1 MKTTSAIL
9 IAVSL
14 VASVYYLVAG
24 LTKPESMVVYTRANV
39 PVWGIRTWAVLLGAG
54 GMFLL
59 FPSTFRLG
67 TILMVINSL
76 FTITCF
82 VIAKDYRGGFVEFV
96 LLQIPVFLLWVGY
109 PIFALERVN
118 TIFRR

>member
-1 MKTTSAIL
+1 VKTTSAIL